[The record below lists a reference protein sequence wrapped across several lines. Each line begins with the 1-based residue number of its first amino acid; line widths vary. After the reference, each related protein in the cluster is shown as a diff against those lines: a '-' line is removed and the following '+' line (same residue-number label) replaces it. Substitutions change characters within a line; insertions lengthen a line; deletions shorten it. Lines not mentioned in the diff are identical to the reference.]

1 MIPEGT
7 MLEVEA
13 DTFWCMSR
21 LLQSIL
27 DNYTFAQPGI
37 QRKTLRMQELMA
49 RIDGTTG
56 LLQFCKSHSMTSKYL
71 VQSTMVHLL
80 MSGPAYAPITD
91 ERSGQVP

>member
-1 MIPEGT
+1 VLHADTSRIPEST

-13 DTFWCMSR
+13 DTFWCLSR

-49 RIDGTTG
+49 RIDGK
-56 LLQFCKSHSMTSKYL
+56 LSRE
-71 VQSTMVHLL
+71 
-80 MSGPAYAPITD
+80 D
-91 ERSGQVP
+91 